1 MKKKFLYL
9 LFAISLLSSS
19 VAFAGTSGNNTD
31 IKNNKQFNN
40 ENRDKKP
47 ENEVIGKITSI
58 SENSI
63 TVTIAERKQLD
74 FKNNKKPDNK
84 NNNDNSKNDSVK
96 PEFNPDDMFN
106 LTNETKTYDISSAKL
121 LAGRNFGNAKNNNNN
136 KNDNNTAR
144 EKPTEEEI
152 KYTDFKTGDYVMIE
166 LESSTSTKAKT
177 VRNATGR
184 FGGGR
189 DGMRPDNSKK
199 DDMKKQ

>member
-1 MKKKFLYL
+1 MKKKILYL

-19 VAFAGTSGNNTD
+19 IAFAATSGNNTD

-84 NNNDNSKNDSVK
+84 NNIDNSKNNSDK

-106 LTNETKTYDISSAKL
+106 LTNETKTYDISSSKL

-136 KNDNNTAR
+136 KNDNNTAK
-144 EKPTEEEI
+144 EKPTDEEI

-166 LESSTSTKAKT
+166 LESSTSTKAKS
-177 VRNATGR
+177 VRKATGG

-189 DGMRPDNSKK
+189 DGMRQDNSKK